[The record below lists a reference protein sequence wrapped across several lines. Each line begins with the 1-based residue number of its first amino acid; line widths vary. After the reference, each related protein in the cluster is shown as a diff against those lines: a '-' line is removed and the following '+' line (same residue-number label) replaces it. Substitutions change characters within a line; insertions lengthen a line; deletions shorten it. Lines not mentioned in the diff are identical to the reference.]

1 MSRGF
6 TVVELMITLFVAS
19 LFVISGSQLYQTVVF
34 RSGEARKMSEAS
46 AIAYE
51 VLRSEGKYRDVAQLC
66 SASSAHPHETVQ
78 RTSSLLG
85 GTVNVK
91 LERCRVQPAL
101 KMVRVIATVPYDN
114 ATKEVSHAIY
124 AAD

>member
-6 TVVELMITLFVAS
+6 TVVELMITLFVAA
-19 LFVISGSQLYQTVVF
+19 LFIISGSQLYQTVVF

-66 SASSAHPHETVQ
+66 SVSGAHPQETVN
-78 RTSSLLG
+78 RTSQLLG
-85 GTVNVK
+85 GRVEVK
-91 LERCRVQPAL
+91 LQRCRVQPAL
-101 KMVRVIATVPYDN
+101 KMVRVTATVPYDN
-114 ATKEVSHAIY
+114 AAKEVSHAIY
-124 AAD
+124 ATN